1 MSDVIRLL
9 IGVALALGGLTILI
23 GAAAMVMAYLSRY
36 DR

>member
-9 IGVALALGGLTILI
+9 IGLTLALGGLTILI
-23 GAAAMVMAYLSRY
+23 GLAAWVMAYYSRY